1 MKKIIFALLML
12 FPIYVIA
19 QKGPMIVNYEEIQKY
34 VKDNPNEYNKLYERF
49 VAGDT
54 TLTTKEAYLAY
65 YGFTCTPKYNGYF
78 DTSTKG
84 IELYGQKKFD
94 EAFPLFK
101 ASLEEFPFSLTT
113 IIKTYVCAQ
122 NKSTSDT
129 DMVNKCRFWYKTL
142 NEVLV
147 LSGDGSS
154 KYPMCIITVE
164 DEYEMLKGYFEASKF
179 EGQALVYVDGRPC
192 NCMSI
197 KHADGSQEK
206 IYFDISSVFAN
217 SKKLLE

>member
-1 MKKIIFALLML
+1 MQI
-12 FPIYVIA
+12 
-19 QKGPMIVNYEEIQKY
+19 G
-34 VKDNPNEYNKLYERF
+34 
-49 VAGDT
+49 
-54 TLTTKEAYLAY
+54 
-65 YGFTCTPKYNGYF
+65 
-78 DTSTKG
+78 
-84 IELYGQKKFD
+84 
-94 EAFPLFK
+94 
-101 ASLEEFPFSLTT
+101 
-113 IIKTYVCAQ
+113 
-122 NKSTSDT
+122 
-129 DMVNKCRFWYKTL
+129 YKTL

-154 KYPMCIITVE
+154 KFGAGNRWGLFP

-192 NCMSI
+192 DCMSI